1 MVGVLWLSAAA
12 WAADVQVIG
21 LTSGKAILVI
31 DGGRPRTLSAGQASP
46 EGVKLIS
53 ADSGSAVVEIAGKRQ
68 TLSMGQTTSYAASAA
83 SGSGKTILQAD
94 SGGHFVTTGA
104 INGASVKFLVD
115 TGASMIAMSSSEAQ
129 RLGLRYANGDRGMV
143 STANGAV
150 LTYRVKLDSVRV
162 GDITLHAV
170 EGAVLEGNHP
180 SIVLL
185 GMSFLNRLEMKRDGD
200 SMTLTKRF

>member
-1 MVGVLWLSAAA
+1 MGVLWLPAAA

-21 LTSGKAILVI
+21 LTAGKAVLVI
-31 DGGRPRTLSAGQASP
+31 DGGRPRTLGAGQTSP

-68 TLSMGQTTSYAASAA
+68 TLSMGQTSYAASAA
-83 SGSGKTILQAD
+83 SGSGKTTLQAD

-104 INGASVKFLVD
+104 INGASVRFLVD
-115 TGASMIAMSSSEAQ
+115 TGATLIAMSSSEAR
-129 RLGLRYANGDRGMV
+129 RLGLSYIGGERGMT
-143 STANGAV
+143 STANGPV
-150 LTYRVKLDSVRV
+150 LTYRVKLDSVQV

-170 EGAVLEGNHP
+170 DGAVLEGTNP

-185 GMSFLNRLEMKRDGD
+185 GMSFLNRVEMKRDGD

>member
-1 MVGVLWLSAAA
+1 MGVLGLSAAA
-12 WAADVQVIG
+12 WAADIQVIG
-21 LTSGKAILVI
+21 LTAGKAILVI
-31 DGGRPRTLSAGQASP
+31 DGGRPRTLSAGQSGP

-68 TLSMGQTTSYAASAA
+68 TLAMGQTTSYAASAA
-83 SGSGKTILQAD
+83 SGGGRTILQAD

-104 INGASVKFLVD
+104 INGASVRFLVD
-115 TGASMIAMSSSEAQ
+115 TGATHVAMSSHEAR
-129 RLGLRYANGDRGMV
+129 RLGLNYLGGERGMT
-143 STANGAV
+143 STANGTV

-162 GDITLHAV
+162 GDITLHTV
-170 EGAVLEGNHP
+170 DGAVLEGTNP

-185 GMSFLNRLEMKRDGD
+185 GMSFLKRVEMQRDGD